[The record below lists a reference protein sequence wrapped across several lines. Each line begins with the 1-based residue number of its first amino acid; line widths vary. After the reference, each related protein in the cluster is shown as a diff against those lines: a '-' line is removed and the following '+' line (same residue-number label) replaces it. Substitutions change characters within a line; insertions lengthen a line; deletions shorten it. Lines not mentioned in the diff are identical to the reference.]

1 MSGPASSS
9 SSSSAVAALLRPV
22 RPLHFHAGPNPTAA
36 LLAAAAAKAA
46 AADAAAAE
54 ALALA
59 GPPPRVEL
67 YRHALEC
74 VFSCLELPDLHSVIS
89 VSKDWKGAVLTMPS
103 QMQKLR
109 MFGKRAPFTAIVSS
123 LARHIGQ
130 LFTNRMTSP
139 VLFLANQRAPQLSV
153 LECFMDLPQPEP
165 MVFPRL
171 LRSITLEFTE
181 PMGPADANAVLG
193 AFKPLSVLRFLRLT
207 FPVYHTHLS
216 FAALADLPNL
226 SVLQVSFRG
235 ILPVTGFTDAQ
246 AEQFRSLPLLTSL
259 LLKSFHSFSTKLLQ
273 APHALQWRTVSD
285 PIRGRLELSALLAG
299 QLVPLGSL
307 THLHAN
313 VHDSVEDLD
322 FLQEWNRLEVLDLQL
337 EEFALG
343 TDVLTR
349 GLQQAV
355 NVTELVL
362 RRCELTTANLRVALA
377 AMTKLR
383 LLFLE
388 RLPQLEQLS
397 FLTAAGTNLP
407 NTLESLTLD
416 DCRFVK
422 AAELIH
428 LQGMRKLSSLA
439 LLGSLYTE
447 LDGHSLSLYRQRPC
461 ILIPALESFQYV
473 GFEDDE

>member
-1 MSGPASSS
+1 MSAPASS
-9 SSSSAVAALLRPV
+9 SSSSAVAAAPLRTV

-36 LLAAAAAKAA
+36 SLAAAAAEAA
-46 AADAAAAE
+46 AAEAAAAE
-54 ALALA
+54 ALALV
-59 GPPPRVEL
+59 GPAPRVEL

-74 VFSCLELPDLHSVIS
+74 VFSCLEISDLHRVLS
-89 VSKDWKGAVLTMPS
+89 VSKDWKRAVSTMPS
-103 QMQKLR
+103 LMQRVR
-109 MFGKRAPFTAIVSS
+109 MFGKRDPFTAIVSS

-130 LFTNRMTSP
+130 LSTNRVSSP
-139 VLFLANQRAPQLSV
+139 VLFLANQRVPHLSV
-153 LECFMDLPQPEP
+153 LECFMVLPQPDP
-165 MVFPRL
+165 MMFPRL
-171 LRSITLEFTE
+171 LRSLALEFTD
-181 PMGPADANAVLG
+181 PMMHADANAVLS

-207 FPVYHTHLS
+207 FPVYHTNLS
-216 FAALADLPNL
+216 FASLADLPQLN
-226 SVLQVSFRG
+226 VFHVSFRG
-235 ILPVTGFTDAQ
+235 ILPAAGFTDAQ
-246 AEQFRSLPLLTSL
+246 ADQIRTLPQLSNL

-273 APHALQWRTVSD
+273 VPHQLEWRTVSD

-299 QLVPLGSL
+299 QLVSLGSL

-313 VHDSVEDLD
+313 VHVTVQDLD
-322 FLQEWNRLEVLDLQL
+322 FLQSFPVLEVLDLQL
-337 EEFALG
+337 EEFVVG

-349 GLQQAV
+349 GLQQAAS
-355 NVTELVL
+355 VTELVL
-362 RRCELTTANLRVALA
+362 RRCELTTANLRTALA
-377 AMTKLR
+377 AMTNLR

-397 FLTAAGTNLP
+397 FLTAAGINLP

-416 DCRFVK
+416 DCRFIK

-428 LQGMRKLSSLA
+428 LQKMRKLSSLA

-461 ILIPALESFQYV
+461 LLIPALESFQYV